1 MRRKP
6 PMRVLMVNHTGLKS
20 GAEATTLGLLTRL
33 PEEITPVLACPG
45 GPLLDEARRAGV
57 AVVHV
62 AGTTGSLRLDPA
74 QTPRALWDILRF
86 AYDIKASARRV
97 GADVVHAT
105 SVRAGLAAA
114 VPLGP
119 RKPLVVSVHDC
130 LPTGAASAVVRRIV
144 DAGAAGI
151 VANSHYTARA
161 WRTRR
166 GGAPLRVVHP
176 GIDAAAFGAVGGRR
190 AARAALGLDPSAS
203 LVGVIAQI
211 TPWKGQHTAVRALA
225 SARRLVPEAE
235 LVLAGETK
243 FVARG
248 TRYDN
253 RAYFD
258 ALTREIADLGLQDAV
273 RFLGQ
278 RDDVARVMTAL
289 DVVLIPSTEEPF
301 GLVMLEAM
309 AAGTPVVA
317 TDIGGPPEIIVDG
330 ENGRLVPP
338 RCPERWGQVIAELL
352 RDPAAC
358 HRLVGGGRQTVRR
371 FSLGAYAEALVEAYV
386 EAARGRATFPAR

>member
-1 MRRKP
+1 
-6 PMRVLMVNHTGLKS
+6 MRVLLVNHTGLKS
-20 GAEATTLGLLTRL
+20 GAEATTLGLLTHL
-33 PEEITPVLACPG
+33 PDEITAVVACPA
-45 GPLLDEARRAGV
+45 GPLADEARRAGV
-57 AVVHV
+57 AVEHV

-86 AYDIKASARRV
+86 AYEIRASARRV

-119 RKPLVVSVHDC
+119 RTPLVVSVHDC

-151 VANSHYTARA
+151 VANSRYTARA
-161 WRTRR
+161 WRTARD
-166 GGAPLRVVHP
+166 GAPLRVVHP
-176 GIDAAAFGAVGGRR
+176 GINAAPFGAVGGQL
-190 AARAALGLDPSAS
+190 AARAALGLDPSTP

-225 SARRLVPEAE
+225 SARRLVPKAE

-243 FVARG
+243 FMARA

-258 ALTREIADLGLQDAV
+258 ALTREIVDLGLQDAV

-317 TDIGGPPEIIVDG
+317 TDIGGPAEVIVDG

-338 RCPERWGQVIAELL
+338 GHPERWAQVIAELL
-352 RDPAAC
+352 RDPATC
-358 HRLVGGGRQTVRR
+358 HRLVGAGCQTVRR
-371 FSLGAYAEALVEAYV
+371 FSLDAYAKALVEAYV
-386 EAARGRATFPAR
+386 DVARVAATFVR

>member
-1 MRRKP
+1 
-6 PMRVLMVNHTGLKS
+6 MRVLLVNHTGLKS
-20 GAEATTLGLLTRL
+20 GAEATTLGLLTHL
-33 PEEITPVLACPG
+33 PDEITAVVACPA
-45 GPLLDEARRAGV
+45 GPLADEARRAGV
-57 AVVHV
+57 AVEHV
-62 AGTTGSLRLDPA
+62 VGTTGSLRLDPA
-74 QTPRALWDILRF
+74 QTPRALRDILRF
-86 AYDIKASARRV
+86 AYDIRANARRV

-119 RKPLVVSVHDC
+119 GTPLVVSVHDC
-130 LPTGAASAVVRRIV
+130 LPAGGAGAVVRRIV

-161 WRTRR
+161 WRTAR
-166 GGAPLRVVHP
+166 GGPPLRVVHP
-176 GIDAAAFGAVGGRR
+176 GIDAAPFDAIGDQR
-190 AARAALGLDPSAS
+190 AARAALDLDPSAS

-225 SARRLVPEAE
+225 SARTTVPSAQ

-243 FVARG
+243 FVARA

-258 ALTREIADLGLQDAV
+258 FLSREIADLGLQDAV
-273 RFLGQ
+273 HFLGQ

-317 TDIGGPPEIIVDG
+317 TDVGGPTEVIVDG

-338 RCPERWGQVIAELL
+338 WHPERWAQVIAELL
-352 RDPAAC
+352 RDPATR
-358 HRLVGGGRQTVRR
+358 HRLVRAGHHTVRR
-371 FSLGAYAEALVEAYV
+371 FSLDAYAQALVEAYSEV
-386 EAARGRATFPAR
+386 SRLATTFVR